1 MLRAIIFDFD
11 GVVVD
16 SEPVHYAAIRDVAA
30 TQGIELSYDR
40 YLRDLIGYDDRDAF
54 RHLLSEAGKVV
65 TDSAVA
71 ALKDAKQVA
80 FEALAG
86 RGVPMIPGT
95 RALIEEA
102 VSLRWPIAIA
112 SGATRADIDLI
123 LGGLGLAPHFPV
135 IVTADDVAA
144 SKPHPQTYAL
154 AAERLRQRHPDLNL
168 QRNQYLAIEDTAAGI
183 ASASGAGLKTLAL
196 ETTSPRDHLR
206 DADRIVKDLDGVTA
220 GQLRQWYG

>member
-16 SEPVHYAAIRDVAA
+16 SEPVHYAAIRDVARA
-30 TQGIELSYDR
+30 LGIELGYDR
-40 YLRDLIGYDDRDAF
+40 YLRDLIGFDDRDVF
-54 RHLLSEAGKVV
+54 RHLLAEAGRPA
-65 TDSAVA
+65 TDAEVA
-71 ALKDAKQVA
+71 ALKHAKQEA
-80 FEALAG
+80 FEALAAK
-86 RGVPMIPGT
+86 GVPMIAGT

-102 VSLRWPIAIA
+102 VALQWPIAIA

-154 AAERLRQRHPDLNL
+154 AAERLRERHPALNL
-168 QRNQYLAIEDTAAGI
+168 QRPECLAIEDTAAGI
-183 ASASGAGLKTLAL
+183 ASATGAGLKAL
-196 ETTSPRDHLR
+196 GLLTTSPREHLR
-206 DADRIVKDLDGVTA
+206 QAGRVVKDLEGVTVS
-220 GQLRQWYG
+220 QLQQWYG